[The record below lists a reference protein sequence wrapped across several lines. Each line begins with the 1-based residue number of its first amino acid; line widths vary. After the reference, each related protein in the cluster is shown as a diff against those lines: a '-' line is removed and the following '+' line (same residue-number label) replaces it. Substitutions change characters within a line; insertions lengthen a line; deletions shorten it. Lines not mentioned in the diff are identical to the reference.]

1 MSEVRRHHLTIP
13 SEHGGR
19 RLDQALASLLE
30 EYSRTQLTTWIK
42 DGRVRL
48 AGRPCKPRDPVAAG
62 DQVEVEAQ
70 LDASVS
76 TTAEPVEFSTVF
88 EDRAVIVVDKP
99 AGLVVHPGAGNPQ
112 RTLVNGLLH
121 RYPELDS
128 LPRAGLIHRLD
139 KDTSGLLVVARTPR
153 AFQHLVAALAARE
166 IHRSYSALVHGTL
179 VAGGT
184 VDAPIARDRR
194 HRTRMRVTEGGREA
208 VTHFRVARKFRLH
221 TLLDVELETGRT
233 HQIRVHLQHLDH
245 PIVGDPD
252 YGPRQRIPAGA
263 APALVGAL
271 KSFKR
276 QALHARRLEFE
287 HPGGRRT
294 VTAES
299 PLPADLATL
308 LDLLA
313 TDTAMAGNVQR

>member
-1 MSEVRRHHLTIP
+1 MSEVRRHQVTIP
-13 SEHGGR
+13 PEQGGR
-19 RLDQALASLLE
+19 RLDQALASLLG

-42 DGRVRL
+42 DGLVRL

-62 DQVEVEAQ
+62 DQVDVEAQ
-70 LDASVS
+70 LDASIA

-121 RYPELDS
+121 RYPELDA

-153 AFQHLVAALAARE
+153 AFQRLVAAMAARE
-166 IHRSYSALVHGTL
+166 IHRTYSALVHGTL

-233 HQIRVHLQHLDH
+233 HQIRVHLQHLGH

-252 YGPRQRIPAGA
+252 YGPRLRLPPGA
-263 APALVGAL
+263 APVLIDAIKA
-271 KSFKR
+271 FKR

-287 HPGGRRT
+287 HPSGRRT
-294 VTAES
+294 VAAES
-299 PLPADLATL
+299 PLPADLAAL
-308 LDLLA
+308 LEHLA
-313 TDTAMAGNVQR
+313 TDTALAAFAQG

>member
-1 MSEVRRHHLTIP
+1 MSEVRRHLLTIP
-13 SEHGGR
+13 PALGGR
-19 RLDQALASLLE
+19 RLDQALAGLLE

-42 DGRVRL
+42 NGLVRL
-48 AGRPCKPRDPVAAG
+48 EGRSCKPRDAVAAG
-62 DQVEVEAQ
+62 DEVVVEAQ
-70 LDASVS
+70 LDASVE
-76 TTAEPVEFSTVF
+76 TGAEPVDFGTVF

-121 RYPELDS
+121 RYPELDA

-153 AFQHLVAALAARE
+153 AFQHLVAAMAARE
-166 IHRSYSALVHGTL
+166 IHRTYTALVHGTI

-184 VDAPIARDRR
+184 VDAAIARDRR
-194 HRTRMRVTEGGREA
+194 HRTRMRVAEGGREA
-208 VTHFRVARKFRLH
+208 VTHYRVASKFRQH
-221 TLLDVELETGRT
+221 TLLDVVLETGRT

-252 YGPRQRIPAGA
+252 YGTRRRLPAGA
-263 APALVGAL
+263 TPQLLEAL
-271 KSFKR
+271 KALKR

-299 PLPADLATL
+299 PLPADIVTL
-308 LDLLA
+308 LEALA
-313 TDTAMAGNVQR
+313 ADTAAHAGLA